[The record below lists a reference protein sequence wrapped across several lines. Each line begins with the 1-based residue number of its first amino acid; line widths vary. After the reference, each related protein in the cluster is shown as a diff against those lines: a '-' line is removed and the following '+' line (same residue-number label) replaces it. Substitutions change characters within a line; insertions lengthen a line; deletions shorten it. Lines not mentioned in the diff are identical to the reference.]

1 MYKKVELKNGFVG
14 MERDVAKLWKEKA
27 IIHKNF
33 NMNEGKRYFTFY
45 DGPPTANGKPHVGH
59 IETRVMKDI
68 IPRYKVMKGYKVIRK
83 AGWDTHG
90 LPVELEIEKKLGIS
104 GKEQIEEYGVEKF
117 VKQCKESV
125 FTYVQM
131 WEEMTNKVGYWV
143 DMENPYVTYHND
155 YIESVWW
162 ALKQM
167 WEKGLLYEG
176 HKVMPYC
183 PRCGTALSSHEV
195 AQGYKDVKDLTCIA
209 KFKVIDGQK
218 IAGEEIPENSYILAW
233 TTTPWTLPSNLALCV
248 NKSYMYAEIKVD
260 VSKDEEESKIETY
273 ILAKD
278 LISLVLKDKKYE
290 VVKEFKGEDF
300 LGIKYEQLMPFA
312 KVEGKAFEV
321 IHGDYVTLTDGTG
334 IVHIAPAYGEDDS
347 FVAKQNGIAFVN
359 LVDKSGKF
367 VPEVEPWAGKFVRDC
382 NEDICKWLANENKL
396 FSKEKHL
403 HSYPHCWRC
412 DTPLLYYPKESW
424 FVAMSKLRDELV
436 ANNNKVNWYPDTIR
450 TGRFGKFLENVIDWG
465 ISRDRYWGTPLP
477 VWTCE
482 DEECGHKECIGSIK
496 ELKEKAIDC
505 PDDIELHKPYIDS
518 VHLKCPK
525 CGKEMKRAKEVIDC
539 WFDSGSMPFAQWH
552 YPFENKEMFD
562 NNFPAGFISEAVDQ
576 TRGWFYTL
584 TAIGTALFERTP
596 FENCIVLGHVLDE
609 HGQKMSKSKG
619 NGVDPMTLLDTVGAD
634 ATRWHFYTVSAPWL
648 PTRLGINNVQ
658 ETQRGFLS
666 TLWNVYSF
674 YVLYAEI
681 DKFNPLKYTDY
692 KVTNIM
698 DKWIISKLNTLI
710 KEVDEKLNEYN
721 ITTAALQ
728 IEEFTDTLSN
738 WYVRR
743 NRERFWSQELN
754 DEKIG
759 AYVTLYK
766 VLTNLSKIIAPF
778 VPFMAEEIYQNLVVG
793 LDKTAPESVH
803 LCLWPEVEEKA
814 VDKKLEQEMDLAYKI
829 VKLGRSARNAAN
841 IKNRQPLSEM
851 LISVNTLPEYY
862 AHIVKEELN
871 VKKIELG
878 AEMSDYVNFEIK
890 PNLPVLGKEYGKLIP
905 RIKEEIAKKNQMEL
919 ATTVK
924 AGKVE
929 YIEIDGTEIGL
940 DANNLLITMHG
951 KEGFAFSGEGEMGVV
966 LDTHITPELKEEGYV
981 REILSKVQNMRKDSG
996 FEVLD
1001 RINLYVA
1008 ENEKLEEIIK
1018 KFEKNIQHDTLAD
1031 NIIYNESDK
1040 EYVDTNINGENL
1052 KICVEVI
1059 K

>member
-1 MYKKVELKNGFVG
+1 MYKKVELKDGFVG
-14 MERDVAKLWKEKA
+14 MEREVAKTWKEKD
-27 IIHKNF
+27 IIKKNF
-33 NMNEGKRYFTFY
+33 DMNKGKRYFTFY

-68 IPRYKVMKGYKVIRK
+68 IPRYKVMKGYQVIRK

-104 GKEQIEEYGVEKF
+104 GKQQIEEYGVEKF
-117 VKQCKESV
+117 VKECKESV
-125 FTYVQM
+125 FTYVHM

-143 DMENPYVTYHND
+143 DMDSPYVTYHNE

-162 ALKQM
+162 ALSQL

-209 KFKVIDGQK
+209 KFKVLDEQQICGENIDK
-218 IAGEEIPENSYILAW
+218 DTYILAW
-233 TTTPWTLPSNLALCV
+233 TTTPWTLPSNLALCI
-248 NKSYMYAEIKVD
+248 NKSYNYVEVKANIGT
-260 VSKDEEESKIETY
+260 DEEPIYENY

-278 LISLVLKDKKYE
+278 LLENVLKETPYE
-290 VVKEFKGEDF
+290 IKKEFKGEEL

-312 KVEGKAFEV
+312 KVEGKAFVV
-321 IHGDYVTLTDGTG
+321 IHGDYVNLEDGTG

-347 FVAKQNGIAFVN
+347 FVSKQNGIAFVN

-382 NEDICKWLANENKL
+382 NEDICKWLADENKL

-477 VWTCE
+477 IWTCE
-482 DEECGHKECIGSIK
+482 DENCGHQECIGSIA

-505 PDDIELHKPYIDS
+505 PEDIELHKPYIDD

-525 CGKEMKRAKEVIDC
+525 CGKKMQRAKEVIDC
-539 WFDSGSMPFAQWH
+539 WFDSGSMPFAQLH
-552 YPFENKEMFD
+552 YPFENKELFD
-562 NNFPAGFISEAVDQ
+562 TNFPAQFISEAIDQ

-584 TAIGTALFERTP
+584 TALGTALFGKTP

-609 HGQKMSKSKG
+609 KGQKMSKSKG
-619 NGVDPMTLLDTVGAD
+619 NGVDPMMLLDTVGAD

-648 PTRLGINNVQ
+648 PTRLGLNNVQ

-681 DKFNPLKYTDY
+681 DQFNPLEY
-692 KVTNIM
+692 KDFKITNVM

-710 KEVDEKLNEYN
+710 KEVDEKLEKYD

-728 IEEFTDTLSN
+728 IEAFTDELSN

-743 NRERFWSQELN
+743 NRERFWSQELT
-754 DEKIG
+754 DDKIG
-759 AYVTLYK
+759 AYVTLYE
-766 VLTNLSKIIAPF
+766 VLVKLAKISAPF
-778 VPFMAEEIYQNLVVG
+778 VPFITDEIYQNLVVG
-793 LDKTAPESVH
+793 LDKTAPESIH
-803 LCLWPEVEEKA
+803 LCTWPEYNSEA
-814 VDKKLEQEMDLAYKI
+814 VDNKLEKEMDLAYTI
-829 VKLGRSARNAAN
+829 VKLGRSARNSVN

-851 LISVNTLPEYY
+851 LISIDTLPEYY
-862 AHIVKEELN
+862 SDIVKEELN
-871 VKKIELG
+871 VKQVKLG

-905 RIKEEIAKKNQMEL
+905 KIKEEIAKKNQMDL
-919 ATTVK
+919 ANTIK
-924 AGKVE
+924 NGGVE
-929 YIEIDGTEIGL
+929 YIEIDDVQIGL
-940 DANNLLITMHG
+940 NSENLLVTMQG
-951 KEGFAFSGEGEMGVV
+951 KDGFAFAGEGEIGVV
-966 LDTHITPELKEEGYV
+966 LDTHISQELKDEGYV
-981 REILSKVQNMRKDSG
+981 REILSKVQNMRKDKG

-1001 RINLYVA
+1001 KINLYVSG
-1008 ENEKLEEIIK
+1008 NEMLESVIK
-1018 KFEKNIQHDTLAD
+1018 ANADLIKHDTLALD
-1031 NIIYNESDK
+1031 IIYDTNRA
-1040 EYVDTNINGENL
+1040 EYTETNINGENL
-1052 KICVEVI
+1052 NIDVEVI
-1059 K
+1059 R

>member
-1 MYKKVELKNGFVG
+1 MYKKVELKDGFVG
-14 MERDVAKLWKEKA
+14 MERKVAEYWKENN
-27 IIHKNF
+27 IIKKNF

-90 LPVELEIEKKLGIS
+90 LPVELEIEKSLGIS

-117 VKQCKESV
+117 VKKCKESV
-125 FTYVQM
+125 FTYVHM
-131 WEEMTNKVGYWV
+131 WEEMTNKAGYWV

-209 KFKVIDGQK
+209 KFKVVGK
-218 IAGEEIPENSYILAW
+218 ENTYILAW

-248 NKSYMYAEIKVD
+248 NKSYEYAEVKANIGTD
-260 VSKDEEESKIETY
+260 DEPKYENY

-278 LISLVLKDKKYE
+278 LIESVLKETPYE
-290 VVKEFKGEDF
+290 IVKTFKGEEL
-300 LGIKYEQLMPFA
+300 LGTKYEQLMPFA

-347 FVAKQNGIAFVN
+347 FVAKKNGIAFIN

-367 VPEVEPWAGKFVRDC
+367 VKEVEPWAGRFVRDC
-382 NEDICKWLANENKL
+382 NEDVCKWLADENKL
-396 FSKEKHL
+396 FSKEKHM

-436 ANNNKVNWYPDTIR
+436 ANNNTVNWYPETIK

-477 VWTCE
+477 IWTCE
-482 DEECGHKECIGSIK
+482 NENCGHQECIGSIE

-505 PDDIELHKPYIDS
+505 PDDIELHKPYIDN
-518 VHLKCPK
+518 VYLKCPK
-525 CGKEMKRAKEVIDC
+525 CGGKMKRAKEVIDC

-552 YPFENKEMFD
+552 YPFENKEMFK

-584 TAIGTALFERTP
+584 MAIGTALFNKSP

-609 HGQKMSKSKG
+609 HGQKMAKSKK
-619 NGVDPMTLLDTVGAD
+619 NGVDPMVLLDSVGAD
-634 ATRWHFYTVSAPWL
+634 ATRWHFYTCSSPWL
-648 PTRLGINNVQ
+648 PTRLGIKNVE

-681 DKFNPLKYTDY
+681 DQFNPLNY
-692 KVTNIM
+692 KDFKIENIM
-698 DKWIISKLNTLI
+698 DKWIISKLNTLV
-710 KEVDEKLNEYN
+710 KEVDDKLAHYD
-721 ITTAALQ
+721 ITGAALQ
-728 IEEFTDTLSN
+728 IEGFTDELSN

-743 NRERFWSQELN
+743 NRERFWSENLT
-754 DEKIG
+754 DDKIG

-766 VLTNLSKIIAPF
+766 VLTTLIKVAAPF
-778 VPFMAEEIYQNLVVG
+778 VPFMTDEIYQNLVVG
-793 LDKTAPESVH
+793 LDKNAPESVH
-803 LCLWPEVEEKA
+803 LCLWPEVDEKA
-814 VDKKLEQEMDLAYKI
+814 INKELEKEMDLAYKI
-829 VKLGRSARNAAN
+829 VKLGRSARNSAN
-841 IKNRQPLSEM
+841 IKNRQPLLEM
-851 LISVNTLPEYY
+851 LISIDTLPKYY
-862 AHIVKEELN
+862 EDIVKEELN
-871 VKKIELG
+871 VKKVELG
-878 AEMSDYVNFEIK
+878 AEMSKYVDFEIK

-905 RIKEEIAKKNQMEL
+905 KIKAKLAQMNQMDL
-919 ATTVK
+919 ATKVK
-924 AGKVE
+924 NGKSE
-929 YIEIDGTEIGL
+929 YIEIDDTQIEL
-940 DANNLLITMHG
+940 TSENLLVTMQG
-951 KEGFAFSGEGEMGVV
+951 KEGFVFSGEGEIGVI
-966 LDTHITPELKEEGYV
+966 LETKITPELKKEGYV
-981 REILSKVQNMRKDSG
+981 REVLSKVQNMRKDKG

-1001 RINLYVA
+1001 KINLYVA
-1008 ENEKLEEIIK
+1008 GSEELESVIKENEELIK
-1018 KFEKNIQHDTLAD
+1018 HDTLAKKVVYHEERD
-1031 NIIYNESDK
+1031 NYTA
-1040 EYVDTNINGENL
+1040 TNINGQNL
-1052 KICVEVI
+1052 DIDIEKV
-1059 K
+1059 

>member
-1 MYKKVELKNGFVG
+1 MYKKVELKDGFVG
-14 MERDVAKLWKEKA
+14 MEREVAENWKKKD
-27 IIHKNF
+27 IIKKNF
-33 NMNEGKRYFTFY
+33 DMNKGKRYFTFY

-68 IPRYKVMKGYKVIRK
+68 IPRYKVMKGYQVIRK

-104 GKEQIEEYGVEKF
+104 GKQQIEEYGVEKF
-117 VKQCKESV
+117 VKECKESV
-125 FTYVQM
+125 FTYVHM

-143 DMENPYVTYHND
+143 DMEHPYVTYHND

-162 ALKQM
+162 ALSQLWK
-167 WEKGLLYEG
+167 KGLLYEG

-195 AQGYKDVKDLTCIA
+195 AQGYKDVKDLTCVA
-209 KFKVIDGQK
+209 KFKVLDGQN
-218 IAGEEIPENSYILAW
+218 IGNEAIEPNTYILAW

-248 NKSYMYAEIKVD
+248 NKSYTYAEIKANIGT
-260 VSKDEEESKIETY
+260 DEEPVYENY

-278 LISLVLKDKKYE
+278 LIESVLRETPYE
-290 VVKEFKGEDF
+290 IVKEFKGEEL
-300 LGIKYEQLMPFA
+300 LGVKYEQLMPFA
-312 KVEGKAFEV
+312 KIEGKAFEV

-347 FVAKQNGIAFVN
+347 LVAKQNGITFVN
-359 LVDKSGKF
+359 LVDKTGKF
-367 VPEVEPWAGKFVRDC
+367 VPEVEPWAGRFVRDC
-382 NEDICKWLANENKL
+382 NEDICKWLADENKL
-396 FSKEKHL
+396 FSKEKHM

-436 ANNNKVNWYPDTIR
+436 ENNNKVNWYPDTIR

-477 VWTCE
+477 IWTCE
-482 DEECGHKECIGSIK
+482 DENCGHQECIGSIA

-505 PDDIELHKPYIDS
+505 PEDIELHKPYIDN

-525 CGKEMKRAKEVIDC
+525 CGKRMTRAKEVIDC
-539 WFDSGSMPFAQWH
+539 WFDSGSMPFAQLH
-552 YPFENKEMFD
+552 YPFENQDLFEK
-562 NNFPAGFISEAVDQ
+562 NFPAQFISEAIDQ

-584 TAIGTALFERTP
+584 TALGTALFGRTP
-596 FENCIVLGHVLDE
+596 FENCIVLGHVLDSK
-609 HGQKMSKSKG
+609 GQKMSKSKG
-619 NGVDPMTLLDTVGAD
+619 NGVDPMVLLNEVGAD
-634 ATRWHFYTVSAPWL
+634 ATRWHFYTCSAPWL
-648 PTRLGINNVQ
+648 PTRLGLENVQ

-681 DKFNPLKYTDY
+681 DQFNPLEYKDY

-698 DKWIISKLNTLI
+698 DKWIISKLNTLV
-710 KEVDEKLNEYN
+710 KEVDEKLDKYD
-721 ITTAALQ
+721 ITSAALQ
-728 IEEFTDTLSN
+728 IESFTDELSN

-743 NRERFWSQELN
+743 NRERFWSQELT

-766 VLTNLSKIIAPF
+766 VLVTLSKISAPF
-778 VPFMAEEIYQNLVVG
+778 VPFMTEEIYQNLVAG
-793 LDKTAPESVH
+793 LDKTAPESIH
-803 LCLWPEVEEKA
+803 LCSWPEYDATA
-814 VDKKLEQEMDLAYKI
+814 VDTKLEQEMDLAYTI
-829 VKLGRSARNAAN
+829 VKLGRSARNSVN

-851 LISVNTLPEYY
+851 LISVDTLPEYY
-862 AHIVKEELN
+862 SDIVKEELN
-871 VKKIELG
+871 VKKVELG

-905 RIKEEIAKKNQMEL
+905 RIKEEIAKKNQMDL
-919 ATTVK
+919 ANTVK
-924 AGKVE
+924 NGGVE
-929 YIEIDGTEIGL
+929 YIEIDDTQIGL
-940 DANNLLITMHG
+940 NSENLLITMNG
-951 KEGFAFSGEGEMGVV
+951 KDGFAFAGEGEIGVV

-981 REILSKVQNMRKDSG
+981 REVLSKVQNMRKDKG

-1001 RINLYVA
+1001 KINLYVSGNEMLENVIKQNA
-1008 ENEKLEEIIK
+1008 ELIK
-1018 KFEKNIQHDTLAD
+1018 HDTLAL
-1031 NIIYNESDK
+1031 NIVYDAERADYT
-1040 EYVDTNINGENL
+1040 ETNINGEEL
-1052 KICVEVI
+1052 KIDVEVI